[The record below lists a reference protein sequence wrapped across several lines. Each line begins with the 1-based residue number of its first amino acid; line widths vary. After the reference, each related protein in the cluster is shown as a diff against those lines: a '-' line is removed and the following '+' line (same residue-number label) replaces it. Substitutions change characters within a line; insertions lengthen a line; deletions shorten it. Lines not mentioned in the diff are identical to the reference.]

1 MDLRR
6 VIGLPKGVLRDLGNA
21 ALKLCARGKPASS
34 GRKECVR
41 RPLGSAPQSGVWS
54 DFNRANAKRLESS
67 SILHGTLIEGAIAE
81 PLDLRQLKTSLTLL
95 LAAPLA
101 VCVCGIL
108 VAYYHPHRLTAL
120 ASTLGTK
127 LVRRVY
133 GHSALQQVT
142 KLPDPRLLPI
152 LVLPDPV
159 VTPGEA
165 LNLSLPET
173 KKIGSRPTHLSNVSA
188 EVKGAVFGGYGLS
201 VDERNYEIDH
211 LIPLSLGGANSTK
224 NLWPHS
230 RKGSFWTVEKKV
242 ALEKRLYRL
251 VRAGRLPLLT
261 ARQEIA
267 SNWAK
272 AYRKY
277 IDKTAPL
284 LVGRGPDKSPISAA
298 QGSSKNWH

>member
-1 MDLRR
+1 MDPRR
-6 VIGLPKGVLRDLGNA
+6 VIGLPKGVFRDIGNL

-34 GRKECVR
+34 GRRECVR

-54 DFNRANAKRLESS
+54 DFNQASAKRLGSS
-67 SILHGTLIEGAIAE
+67 SILHGTLVEGAIAE
-81 PLDLRQLKTSLTLL
+81 PLDFRQLKTSLTLL
-95 LAAPLA
+95 LAVPLA
-101 VCVCGIL
+101 VCVCGVL

-120 ASTLGTK
+120 ASSLGTK
-127 LVRRVY
+127 LVRKVY
-133 GHSALQQVT
+133 GHSALPPVT

-165 LNLSLPET
+165 LNLTLPEA
-173 KKIGSRPTHLSNVSA
+173 KKIGSGPGHLSNLSA
-188 EVKGAVFGGYGLS
+188 EVKRAVFGGYGLS

-230 RKGSFWTVEKKV
+230 RKGSFWTIEKKV

-251 VRAGRLPLLT
+251 VRSGRLPLLT

-284 LVGRGPDKSPISAA
+284 LLGRGLDKSPISAA

>member
-1 MDLRR
+1 MDLGRF
-6 VIGLPKGVLRDLGNA
+6 IGLPKGVFRGLGNL

-34 GRKECVR
+34 GSRDCVR
-41 RPLGSAPQSGVWS
+41 HCLGSAPQSGVWS
-54 DFNRANAKRLESS
+54 DFNRANAKRLRTSCT
-67 SILHGTLIEGAIAE
+67 LHRTLIEGAITE
-81 PLDLRQLKTSLTLL
+81 PIDFRQLKTSLILL

-101 VCVCGIL
+101 VCVCGMLL
-108 VAYYHPHRLTAL
+108 VYSHPHRLTAL

-127 LVRRVY
+127 LARRVY
-133 GHSALQQVT
+133 GHSALQQIT
-142 KLPDPRLLPI
+142 RLPDPRLLPI
-152 LVLPDPV
+152 QVLPDPV

-165 LNLSLPET
+165 LNLSLPEI
-173 KKIGSRPTHLSNVSA
+173 KKIGFAPGHLSNVST
-188 EVKGAVFGGYGLS
+188 EVKRSVFGAYGLS
-201 VDERNYEIDH
+201 LDERNYEIDH
-211 LIPLSLGGANSTK
+211 LIPLCLGGANSAK

-251 VRAGRLPLLT
+251 VCTGRLPLAT

-284 LVGRGPDKSPISAA
+284 LVGRGLDKSPISAA

>member
-1 MDLRR
+1 MDPRR
-6 VIGLPKGVLRDLGNA
+6 VIGLPKGVFRDLGNL

-34 GRKECVR
+34 GRRECVR
-41 RPLGSAPQSGVWS
+41 RSLGSASQSGVWS
-54 DFNRANAKRLESS
+54 DFNRAHAKRLESS
-67 SILHGTLIEGAIAE
+67 SILHGTLVEGAIAE
-81 PLDLRQLKTSLTLL
+81 PLDFRRLKTSLTLL
-95 LAAPLA
+95 LALPLA

-120 ASTLGTK
+120 ASSLGTK

-173 KKIGSRPTHLSNVSA
+173 KKIASGPGHLSNLSA
-188 EVKGAVFGGYGLS
+188 EVKRAVFGGYGLS

-211 LIPLSLGGANSTK
+211 LIPLSLGGVNSTK

-251 VRAGRLPLLT
+251 VRSGRLPLLT

-284 LVGRGPDKSPISAA
+284 LLGRGPDQSPISAA
-298 QGSSKNWH
+298 QGSAKNWH

>member
-1 MDLRR
+1 MDPRR
-6 VIGLPKGVLRDLGNA
+6 VIGLRKGVFRDLGNL

-34 GRKECVR
+34 GRRECVR
-41 RPLGSAPQSGVWS
+41 RPLGSASQSGVWS
-54 DFNRANAKRLESS
+54 DFNRASAKRLGSS
-67 SILHGTLIEGAIAE
+67 SILHGTLVEGAIAP
-81 PLDLRQLKTSLTLL
+81 PLDFRQLKTSLTLL
-95 LAAPLA
+95 LAVPLA

-108 VAYYHPHRLTAL
+108 VAYYQPHRLTAL
-120 ASTLGTK
+120 ASSLGTK

-165 LNLSLPET
+165 LNLSLPEI
-173 KKIGSRPTHLSNVSA
+173 KKIASGPGHLSNLSA
-188 EVKGAVFGGYGLS
+188 EVKRAVFGGYGLS

-251 VRAGRLPLLT
+251 VRSGRLPLLT

-284 LVGRGPDKSPISAA
+284 LLGRGPDKSPISAA
-298 QGSSKNWH
+298 QGTSKNWH

>member
-41 RPLGSAPQSGVWS
+41 RPLGSASQSGVWS

-67 SILHGTLIEGAIAE
+67 SISHGTLIEGAIAE

-127 LVRRVY
+127 LVRRV
-133 GHSALQQVT
+133 
-142 KLPDPRLLPI
+142 
-152 LVLPDPV
+152 
-159 VTPGEA
+159 
-165 LNLSLPET
+165 
-173 KKIGSRPTHLSNVSA
+173 
-188 EVKGAVFGGYGLS
+188 
-201 VDERNYEIDH
+201 
-211 LIPLSLGGANSTK
+211 
-224 NLWPHS
+224 
-230 RKGSFWTVEKKV
+230 
-242 ALEKRLYRL
+242 
-251 VRAGRLPLLT
+251 
-261 ARQEIA
+261 
-267 SNWAK
+267 
-272 AYRKY
+272 
-277 IDKTAPL
+277 
-284 LVGRGPDKSPISAA
+284 
-298 QGSSKNWH
+298 

>member
-1 MDLRR
+1 MDPRR
-6 VIGLPKGVLRDLGNA
+6 VIGLPKGVFRDLGNL
-21 ALKLCARGKPASS
+21 ALKLCARGKPASL
-34 GRKECVR
+34 GRREYAR

-54 DFNRANAKRLESS
+54 DFNQANAKRLESS
-67 SILHGTLIEGAIAE
+67 SILPGTLVEGAITE
-81 PLDLRQLKTSLTLL
+81 PLDFRQLKTSLTLL
-95 LAAPLA
+95 LAVPLA
-101 VCVCGIL
+101 VCVCGVL

-120 ASTLGTK
+120 ASSLGTK

-173 KKIGSRPTHLSNVSA
+173 KKIGSGPGHLSNLSA
-188 EVKGAVFGGYGLS
+188 EVKRAVFGGYGLS

-230 RKGSFWTVEKKV
+230 RKGSFWTVEKKM

-251 VRAGRLPLLT
+251 VRSGRLPLLT

-284 LVGRGPDKSPISAA
+284 LLGRGLDKPPISAA